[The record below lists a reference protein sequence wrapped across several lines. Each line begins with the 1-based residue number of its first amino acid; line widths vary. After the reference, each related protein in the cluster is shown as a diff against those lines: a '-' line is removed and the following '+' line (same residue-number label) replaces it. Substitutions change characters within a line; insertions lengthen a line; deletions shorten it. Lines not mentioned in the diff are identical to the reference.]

1 MSMYVLM
8 RLVVGSAHSR
18 CSLLICVALCSF
30 TLLPA
35 LSSIAWSQG
44 VASRYRCS
52 GCLFHSLTGTTENK
66 EINYSDVYCVREL
79 LWRFGSR
86 SLLQS
91 ITPVHACGID

>member
-18 CSLLICVALCSF
+18 CSLFIHVASCSF
-30 TLLPA
+30 FHRVVTGHGLTLPVLA
-35 LSSIAWSQG
+35 LS
-44 VASRYRCS
+44 V
-52 GCLFHSLTGTTENK
+52 SLTGTTENK

-91 ITPVHACGID
+91 ITPVHARGID